1 MPESAGEKTEQPSS
15 HRLSKAREQGNI
27 PNSKEVPSAMMIA
40 GLLGCLAFAGP
51 ELYEWFVVQVR
62 QGMSLSYDVPLDS
75 QSITALFRG
84 KAMELA
90 GVAMPFVVTG
100 VCISVASSLISSGWS
115 VSPSS
120 AKPDLNKVNPIK
132 GIKQM
137 FSLQTLVTLLTS
149 ILKLAVVGYLAWTF
163 LKNEK
168 QTFMALRYATAAELI
183 SETCRLILGLM
194 IRVIIALVAIAAG
207 DLIYQR
213 WNYKRKLKMTKH
225 EVKEENKQHEG
236 SPEVKGKR
244 RGMQMAMARKRM
256 LADVETAD
264 VVVTNPTHY
273 AVALKYDTD
282 ESDAPLVV
290 AKGADLVCQ
299 RIKELAR
306 DKRVPIV
313 ERPHLARTLYAT
325 TEVGQSIP
333 QHLFVAVAEILA
345 MIYRMRRARGGQPP
359 VSRRTH
365 NRKPRNSRS

>member
-1 MPESAGEKTEQPSS
+1 MPESAGEKTEQPTS

-51 ELYEWFVVQVR
+51 ELYEWIVVQVR
-62 QGMSLSYDVPLDS
+62 QGMSMNYDVPLDS
-75 QSITALFRG
+75 QSITALFQG
-84 KAMELA
+84 KAIELA
-90 GVAMPFVVTG
+90 GVAMPFVITG
-100 VCISVASSLISSGWS
+100 VCISIVSSLISSGWS
-115 VSPSS
+115 YSLTS
-120 AKPDLNKVNPIK
+120 AKPDLNKVNPVK

-149 ILKLAVVGYLAWTF
+149 ILKLGVVGFLAWSF
-163 LKNEK
+163 LNSEK
-168 QTFMALRYATAAELI
+168 RTFMALRYATAAELI
-183 SETCRLILGLM
+183 TETCRLILGLM

-213 WNYKRKLKMTKH
+213 WNYKRKLKMTKQ

-244 RGMQMAMARKRM
+244 RGLQIALARKRM

-264 VVVTNPTHY
+264 VIVTNPTHY

-282 ESDAPLVV
+282 EADAPLVV

-306 DKRVPIV
+306 KNSVPIIQ
-313 ERPHLARTLYAT
+313 RPHLARTLYAT

-345 MIYRMRRARGGQPP
+345 MIYRMRRN
-359 VSRRTH
+359 RTH
-365 NRKPRNSRS
+365 PRPATRRNHKPTSRKNQR